1 MSDDWDNG
9 PGSVAFNHRMRQDE
23 AKYKAE
29 DLKKRFATEAKAAQ
43 TEKLREQVSR
53 LQALI
58 EECVEHLPV
67 EVQVAVKRKLLA
79 IEVLASDDPLAT
91 FGKKLH
97 EAHQRRK
104 K

>member
-1 MSDDWDNG
+1 MPDDWDRG

-58 EECVEHLPV
+58 EECLEHLPA
-67 EVQVAVKRKLLA
+67 EVQLAVKKKLLA
-79 IEVLASDDPLAT
+79 IEVLASDDPLAK
-91 FGKKLH
+91 FAEKLH
-97 EAHQRRK
+97 QSRQRRK